1 MTSRNQR
8 VATLA
13 EVPVSAPRKPRPVF
27 RLTPRSVPPGPSS
40 TDRATPEWAQ
50 SNPRAL
56 SEARRAGN
64 RAHIDAVRELRCECT
79 VSNCSE
85 MLPAA
90 AATHRKAA
98 DQFIVAPAHFDGCTV
113 IRAADR
119 FFVIESPEH
128 TGNHSRSNDG

>member
-1 MTSRNQR
+1 MTSGNQH
-8 VATLA
+8 VVTLA
-13 EVPVSAPRKPRPVF
+13 EVPVSAPRNPRRVF
-27 RLTPRSVPPGPSS
+27 RPTPRGVPPGPSS
-40 TDRATPEWAQ
+40 TDRATREWAQ

-90 AATHRKAA
+90 AAMHRKAA

-128 TGNHSRSNDG
+128 TGNHPRSNDG

>member
-1 MTSRNQR
+1 MTPRNQR

-13 EVPVSAPRKPRPVF
+13 EVPVSAPRRSRRVSRLAPRGV
-27 RLTPRSVPPGPSS
+27 LPGPSS
-40 TDRATPEWAQ
+40 TDRATREWAQ

-79 VSNCSE
+79 VPNCSE

-90 AATHRKAA
+90 AALHRKDA
-98 DQFIVAPAHFDGCTV
+98 DQFIVAPAHFAGCTV

-119 FFVIESPEH
+119 FFVVESPEY

>member
-1 MTSRNQR
+1 MASRNQR
-8 VATLA
+8 VVTLA
-13 EVPVSAPRKPRPVF
+13 EVPVSAPPKPQRVF
-27 RLTPRSVPPGPSS
+27 RLSPRGVPPGPSS
-40 TDRATPEWAQ
+40 TDRATREWAQ

-64 RAHIDAVRELRCECT
+64 RSHLDAVRELRCECT

-85 MLPAA
+85 LLPAA
-90 AATHRKAA
+90 AAFHRKAA
-98 DQFIVAPAHFDGCTV
+98 DQFIVAPAHFAGCTV

-128 TGNHSRSNDG
+128 AGNHSRNDHG

>member
-1 MTSRNQR
+1 M
-8 VATLA
+8 VTLA
-13 EVPVSAPRKPRPVF
+13 EVPVSAPRKPQRVF
-27 RLTPRSVPPGPSS
+27 RL
-40 TDRATPEWAQ
+40 
-50 SNPRAL
+50 NPRAL

-64 RAHIDAVRELRCECT
+64 RARLDAVRELRCECT

-85 MLPAA
+85 LLPAA
-90 AATHRKAA
+90 AAIHRQAA

-128 TGNHSRSNDG
+128 TGNHSRSNHG